1 MKKKYQVFK
10 INITMVNIFVFVLL
24 ALCILLLYFLF
35 PDMLYKMLGLYN
47 NNRYM
52 LMLVPAII
60 FWSILHELLHAIGY
74 IVNGA
79 DAKKITFGAELE
91 KGVFYCLCKEEITKR
106 NILISL
112 MYPLFFI
119 GIVTGII
126 SLIYELPF
134 LLLLSIFN
142 ICGAAGDILYFIF
155 IIKLDKSMKYS
166 EMDDGTSFA
175 IVTKDDLSKKK
186 PFGLAYVNTV
196 DKIPR
201 IDFKRIKISKASY
214 PLLIL
219 GVVLVVAAFFIK

>member
-91 KGVFYCLCKEEITKR
+91 KGVFYCLCKEER
-106 NILISL
+106 
-112 MYPLFFI
+112 PL
-119 GIVTGII
+119 
-126 SLIYELPF
+126 SH
-134 LLLLSIFN
+134 
-142 ICGAAGDILYFIF
+142 
-155 IIKLDKSMKYS
+155 
-166 EMDDGTSFA
+166 
-175 IVTKDDLSKKK
+175 
-186 PFGLAYVNTV
+186 
-196 DKIPR
+196 
-201 IDFKRIKISKASY
+201 
-214 PLLIL
+214 
-219 GVVLVVAAFFIK
+219 